1 MFVEFF
7 IKRPMLATVLALA
20 IVIAGVLSIG
30 QLPIAEYPDIAPP
43 QVGVSSFYL
52 GADARSVESGVT
64 NLLENEINGANGV
77 KYISSTSGSDGTSNI
92 TVTYERGHNV
102 SLAAVDV
109 QSRISATTARLPDQV
124 RATGVHVD
132 KALTSFVMSIALS
145 SEVYGTEFLSNYASR
160 YVTGALER
168 VPGVGKVTIF
178 GERKYAMRIWLD
190 PEKLAKLGMT
200 PLDVLAEVQQ
210 QNVQTAGGQIGQSP
224 TAPNQSYQL
233 SVRTSGRLTSKAE
246 FENIILKARNGGAFV
261 RLKDVARV
269 DLGAEDYSSVVR
281 YNGKPAVALAVF
293 QTPGSN
299 ALEVTQGI
307 QDTLNRLSKRFP
319 PGMKASVAFDTTLA
333 VKESI
338 HDVLQTLIAAIAL
351 VIAVIFIFLE
361 DWRTT
366 LIPALTIP
374 VSLIGTF
381 AFMHLLG
388 FSINVLTLFG
398 ITLATGLVVDDAI
411 VVIENISRYAEE
423 RNMNPKDAAAGAM
436 EEVFRAI
443 IGISLVLCSVFIPIG
458 FFSGTTGELYKQF
471 ALTIAVSVAISAFN
485 SLTLTPALGAMW
497 LAPAKQRRS
506 LFFRITNGII
516 EWFKSAYKFSLK
528 IVLKLRAVAL
538 ILFAASLFLTH
549 WLMTVVPSSFLPNE
563 DEGYLMVVI
572 QSPQGVSL
580 DYTTKVLEKVEAE
593 LQKIPEIQSEF
604 GVTGYGFNGS
614 SPSNGLAFA
623 ALKPWSER
631 RNSESSLSSVIA
643 KLRPKLSTIT
653 EAVVVPFTPPA
664 IQGLGTFGGFT
675 FELQDMESADI
686 SRLATVSR
694 TLIAKAA
701 TTPGLAGVFSSF
713 SDDKPQLTVTV
724 DREKAKSMNINV
736 SQIYS
741 IVQILLGSQYVNDFE
756 LQNQSCKVYLQADTE
771 FRSNPAQISEYYVRS
786 DTGQMVQLKNV
797 VTITRSKGPTAI
809 SHYNLYRSVEI
820 NGSAAPGVSSGQA
833 IELMQNL
840 AAQVLPS
847 GMTYSWTGISLEEIE
862 AGPQALIIF
871 GLAILSVFMVLAAQY
886 ENLADPL
893 VVLLPMPLAIMGAL
907 GAQYL
912 RGLENDI
919 FCRIGLVML
928 VGLASKNAVLIVEF
942 ANRLRAGGE
951 PLATA
956 IVDAS
961 VIRWRPIIMT
971 SLAFIMGILP
981 LTVAEGAGAQARHS
995 LGTAVCGGMVVSTVL
1010 CLYLVPVIYLTVH
1023 EINDFI
1029 LKLFRKP
1036 AKSP

>member
-1 MFVEFF
+1 
-7 IKRPMLATVLALA
+7 MLATVLALA
-20 IVIAGVLSIG
+20 IVIAGLLSIRL
-30 QLPIAEYPDIAPP
+30 LPVAEYPDIAPP
-43 QVGVSSFYL
+43 QVGVTAFYL

-77 KYISSTSGSDGTSNI
+77 KYISSTSGSDGSSNI
-92 TVTYERGHNV
+92 MVTYERGHNV

-145 SEVYGTEFLSNYASR
+145 SDTYGTEFLSNYASK

-168 VPGVGKVTIF
+168 VKGVGKVTIF

-224 TAPNQSYQL
+224 TAQNQSYQL
-233 SVRTSGRLTSKAE
+233 SVRTSGRLTNKAE
-246 FENIILKARNGGAFV
+246 FEDIILKARNGAFV
-261 RLKDVARV
+261 RLKDVARI

-281 YNGKPAVALAVF
+281 YNGKPAIAIAVF
-293 QTPGSN
+293 QTPGAN
-299 ALEVTQGI
+299 ALEVTEGI
-307 QDTLNRLSKRFP
+307 QQTLDRLSKRFP
-319 PGMKASVAFDTTLA
+319 PGMNASVAFDTTLA

-338 HDVLQTLIAAIAL
+338 HDVLQTLVAAIGL

-374 VSLIGTF
+374 VSLVGTF

-423 RNMNPKDAAAGAM
+423 RGMHPKDAAAGAM

-497 LAPAKQRRS
+497 LAPAKPRRS
-506 LFFRITNGII
+506 LLFKITNGII
-516 EWFKSAYKFSLK
+516 EWFKSAYKLSLT

-538 ILFAASLFLTH
+538 ILFVASLLLTH
-549 WLMTVVPSSFLPNE
+549 WLTTVVPSSFLPNE

-580 DYTTKVLEKVEAE
+580 DYTTKVLEKVEKE
-593 LQKIPEIQSEF
+593 LRKIPEVQSEF

-631 RNSESSLSSVIA
+631 RAPGSALGSVVA
-643 KLRPKLSTIT
+643 RLRPALSTIT

-664 IQGLGTFGGFT
+664 IQGLGQFGGFT

-686 SRLATVSR
+686 SRLATVTR

-724 DREKAKSMNINV
+724 DREKAKSMNININ
-736 SQIYS
+736 QIYS
-741 IVQILLGSQYVNDFE
+741 IVQVLLGSQYVNDFE
-756 LQNQSCKVYLQADTE
+756 LEDQSCKVYVQADVD
-771 FRSNPAQISEYYVRS
+771 FRSNPSQISEYYVRS
-786 DTGQMVQLKNV
+786 DTGQMVQLKNL

-809 SHYNLYRSVEI
+809 SHYNLYRSAEI

-840 AAQVLPS
+840 AAGILPS

-886 ENLADPL
+886 ENLADPI

-942 ANRLRAGGE
+942 ANRLRSQGE

-956 IVDAS
+956 IIDAS

-995 LGTAVCGGMVVSTVL
+995 LGTAVCGGMVVSTIL
-1010 CLYLVPVIYLTVH
+1010 SLYLVPVIYLTVH
-1023 EINDFI
+1023 ETNDFI
-1029 LKLFRKP
+1029 LKWFRKP
-1036 AKSP
+1036 AKSS